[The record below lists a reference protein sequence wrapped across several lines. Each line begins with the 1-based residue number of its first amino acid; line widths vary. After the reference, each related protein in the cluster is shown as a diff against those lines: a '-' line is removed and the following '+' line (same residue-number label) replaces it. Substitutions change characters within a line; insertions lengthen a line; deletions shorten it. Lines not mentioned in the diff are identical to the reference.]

1 MLAQLFGVS
10 RTAYYKWMEGATPR
24 DERFQHLVDVLSH
37 VKDARRRLAPS
48 IDFASWLRTPIAPG
62 AKPPIDYLRDS
73 KFTIFRGL
81 VLRAASAT
89 TMPSVSSSIPSR
101 VTSSAERMAARERIS
116 PSPRFED
123 DEG

>member
-1 MLAQLFGVS
+1 MD
-10 RTAYYKWMEGATPR
+10 GATPR
-24 DERFQHLVDVLSH
+24 DDRFQHLVEVLSH
-37 VKDARRRLAPS
+37 VKDARCRLPS
-48 IDFASWLRTPIAPG
+48 SVDFASWLRTPIAPG

-73 KFTIFRGL
+73 KFTVFRGL

-89 TMPSVSSSIPSR
+89 TMPPVSSFIPSH
-101 VTSSAERMAARERIS
+101 VTSAAERMAARERIS